1 MVGMAARRKGPARPV
16 DVALQRLLDLA
27 GKNVPPTRMGR
38 EVEIIVAGWSGDAEA
53 EPAQV
58 KEWIEELLETLL
70 TGVADAE
77 EQVADTDKG
86 DAAAVKQAD
95 GTLAALTATRDAALR
110 ALAAL

>member
-1 MVGMAARRKGPARPV
+1 MAARRKGPARPV
-16 DVALQRLLDLA
+16 DVALKRLLELA
-27 GKNVPPTRMGR
+27 TKNVPPTRMGR
-38 EVEIIVAGWSGDAEA
+38 EVEIIVAGWTGAAEA

-58 KEWIEELLETLL
+58 REWVEDLLETLR

-77 EQVADTDKG
+77 EQVSDTDQS

-110 ALAAL
+110 ALSGL